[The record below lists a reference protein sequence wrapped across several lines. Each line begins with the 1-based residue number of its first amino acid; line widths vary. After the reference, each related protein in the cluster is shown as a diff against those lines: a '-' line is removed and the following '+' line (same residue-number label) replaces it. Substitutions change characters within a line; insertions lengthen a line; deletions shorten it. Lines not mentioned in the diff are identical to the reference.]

1 MGGLVQLTAADGHQ
15 LDAYI
20 VQPGVSATA
29 GVVIVQE
36 IFGVN
41 QHIRE
46 VADRYADQGFVV
58 IAPALFDRIE
68 RGVELDYN
76 PESRE
81 RAMGMLK
88 RFNMDRAV
96 DDIAAAAQ
104 FVRGFG
110 HLKVGVVGFCLGG
123 TLAWLSASRLRID
136 AAVGYYGGSIA
147 QYVKERPKAPV
158 MLHFGDL
165 DEHISKSDIETIA
178 KEHPR
183 VRICHYPAGHAF
195 NREGSPTYDASSATR
210 ARERTLVFL
219 HEQLS

>member
-36 IFGVN
+36 MFGVN
-41 QHIRE
+41 QHIRD

-68 RGVELDYN
+68 RGVELDYD
-76 PESRE
+76 PASMQ

-88 RFNMDRAV
+88 SFNMDRAV

-123 TLAWLSASRLRID
+123 TLAWLAASRLRLD
-136 AAVGYYGGSIA
+136 AAVGYYGGRIA

-165 DEHISKSDIETIA
+165 DEHIPQSEIETIA

-183 VRICHYPAGHAF
+183 VQVCHYPAGHAF
-195 NREGSPTYDASSATR
+195 NRDAGPTYDASSAAR
-210 ARERTLVFL
+210 ARERTLAFL
-219 HEQLS
+219 HAQLS

>member
-1 MGGLVQLTAADGHQ
+1 MGGLVQLTAADGHK

-29 GVVIVQE
+29 GVVVVQE

-41 QHIRE
+41 KHIRD
-46 VADRYADQGFVV
+46 VADRYAEEGFVV

-68 RGVELDYN
+68 RGVELDYG
-76 PESRE
+76 PEDRQ
-81 RAMGMLK
+81 RAMTMLEK
-88 RFNMDRAV
+88 FNADRGV

-136 AAVGYYGGSIA
+136 AAVGYYGGRIA

-165 DEHISKSDIETIA
+165 DDHIPQSEIELIE

-183 VRICHYPAGHAF
+183 VQIFHYPSGHGF
-195 NREGSPTYDASSATR
+195 NRDGGPSYDASCALR
-210 ARERTLVFL
+210 ARERTLAFL

>member
-1 MGGLVQLTAADGHQ
+1 MGGLVQLTAADGHK

-41 QHIRE
+41 KHIRD
-46 VADRYADQGFVV
+46 VADRYAEEGFVV

-68 RGVELDYN
+68 RGVELDYG
-76 PESRE
+76 PEDRQ

-88 RFNMDRAV
+88 SFNMDRAV
-96 DDIAAAAQ
+96 DDIAAAVQ

-123 TLAWLSASRLRID
+123 TVAWVAASRLRVD
-136 AAVGYYGGSIA
+136 AAVGYYGGRIA

-165 DEHISKSDIETIA
+165 DDHIPQSDIELIE

-183 VRICHYPAGHAF
+183 VQVYHYPAGHAF
-195 NREGSPTYDASSATR
+195 NRDGGPTYDASSAIR
-210 ARERTLVFL
+210 ARERTLAFL
-219 HEQLS
+219 HEELS

>member
-1 MGGLVQLTAADGHQ
+1 MGGLVQLTAADGHT

-41 QHIRE
+41 RHIRD
-46 VADRYADQGFVV
+46 VADSYAEHGFVV

-68 RGVELDYN
+68 RGVELNYD
-76 PESRE
+76 PESTQ
-81 RAMGMLK
+81 RAMGMLES
-88 RFNMDRAV
+88 FNMDRAV
-96 DDIAAAAQ
+96 DDIAAAVQ

-110 HLKVGVVGFCLGG
+110 HLKVGVVGYCLGG
-123 TLAWLSASRLRID
+123 TLAWLAASRLRID
-136 AAVGYYGGSIA
+136 AAVGYYGGGIA

-158 MLHFGDL
+158 LLHFGDL
-165 DEHISKSDIETIA
+165 DDHIPQSEIETIA
-178 KEHPR
+178 QEHPR
-183 VRICHYPAGHAF
+183 VQVYHYPAGHAF
-195 NREGSPTYDASSATR
+195 NRDVGPTYDASSATR
-210 ARERTLVFL
+210 ARERTFSFL